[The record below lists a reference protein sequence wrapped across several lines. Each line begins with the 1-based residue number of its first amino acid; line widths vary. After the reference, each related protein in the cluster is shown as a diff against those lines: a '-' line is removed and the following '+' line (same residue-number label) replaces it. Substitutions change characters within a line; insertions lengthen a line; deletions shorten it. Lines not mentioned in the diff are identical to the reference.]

1 MRGRQIVSLKD
12 INPWLVVLTAL
23 IAPYVTEWA
32 KARFGR
38 RTQKLDETHKSHDQL
53 QEDLAAERT
62 KIENLETRLAKS
74 QAIEDG
80 YRESMRT
87 LVESALHDVLKG
99 SLTGTNRNDTKQPPN
114 I

>member
-1 MRGRQIVSLKD
+1 MSLKD

-38 RTQKLDETHKSHDQL
+38 RTQKLDEANKSHDQL

-80 YRESMRT
+80 YRESMRA
-87 LVESALHDVLKG
+87 LVAENVALVKKNGEMESNLRDVLKG
-99 SLTGTNRNDTKQPPN
+99 GLTK
-114 I
+114 